1 MSLIIKPFKMTPYYG
16 VVVGL
21 IALNIVGCTNSNVQ
35 QAPTP
40 EISIQPSEAKESQKF
55 DSLFSYSRHVILQT
69 TDSSMIGKINKV
81 LIDDNLIYIMSDNAR
96 ISVFNDNGDYI
107 KSFSHI
113 GQGPGEYIS
122 LSDFD
127 IKDSTIYLL
136 GSNSIHK
143 YSTDNSYEGSVS
155 LRNSAIGLA
164 ITRNGIALN
173 NGFGVGNSN
182 TKDHYCYTFIPDDG
196 EPYNEVEFNDAL
208 LGYAYTVNGQTCSFV
223 RNGENILTMF
233 PYSDTLYEVDI
244 ESGRLSARADIIMGS
259 RNITPDSSKEEVKE
273 ILASDLPSVFY
284 AIHSWKDKL
293 MFSYICQ
300 GKGPATAMVSSGE
313 VVLNGMIWKDTKGI
327 PISFHT
333 LNSTKETGEILSI
346 VPSEVIVSIA
356 ERKDDLSQFPL
367 LKEIS
372 ANLTEESNPVLV
384 FYHPKNVTE

>member
-1 MSLIIKPFKMTPYYG
+1 MSLIIKPFKTTPYYG
-16 VVVGL
+16 IVVGL

-55 DSLFSYSRHVILQT
+55 DSMFSYSRHVILQT

-96 ISVFNDNGDYI
+96 IFVFNDNGDYI

-164 ITRNGIALN
+164 VTRNGIALN

-182 TKDHYCYTFIPDDG
+182 TKDHYCYTFIPDD
-196 EPYNEVEFNDAL
+196 
-208 LGYAYTVNGQTCSFV
+208 
-223 RNGENILTMF
+223 
-233 PYSDTLYEVDI
+233 
-244 ESGRLSARADIIMGS
+244 
-259 RNITPDSSKEEVKE
+259 
-273 ILASDLPSVFY
+273 
-284 AIHSWKDKL
+284 
-293 MFSYICQ
+293 
-300 GKGPATAMVSSGE
+300 
-313 VVLNGMIWKDTKGI
+313 
-327 PISFHT
+327 
-333 LNSTKETGEILSI
+333 
-346 VPSEVIVSIA
+346 
-356 ERKDDLSQFPL
+356 
-367 LKEIS
+367 
-372 ANLTEESNPVLV
+372 
-384 FYHPKNVTE
+384 